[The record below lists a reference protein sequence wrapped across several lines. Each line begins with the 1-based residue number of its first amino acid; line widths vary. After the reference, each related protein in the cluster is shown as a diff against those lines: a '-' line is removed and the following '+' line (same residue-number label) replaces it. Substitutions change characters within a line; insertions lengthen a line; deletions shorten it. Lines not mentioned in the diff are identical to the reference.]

1 MSIVFQTVGCR
12 TLQCAN
18 ETEKRLDMVRIKF
31 IGGARTVTGSCFIVE
46 GPSGNVMVD
55 CGMFQGPRELEALNR
70 EPRGYKAVEIER
82 VILTHAHID
91 HSGLLPR
98 LCRRGFKG
106 SIFAHFATV
115 DLAGIMLPDSGHIQ
129 EQEAEWTN
137 RKRIRQGRK
146 IVKPLYTKEE
156 AASCLEQFNAIPYDS
171 WTDIG
176 GGFRARLRDAGH
188 ILGSAIV
195 ELEVQDKGEWRR
207 IVFSGD
213 LGNVHPPIL
222 REPSVVEGGEVVLC
236 ETTYGGRLHEP
247 TDVKKQILRDI
258 ITRAYDDKGKVI
270 IPSFAIGRTQEII
283 YILNEL
289 LREDAIPEIP
299 VYIDSPLAI
308 SATEIFKRHPECYD
322 DETLALIESGIPA
335 LDFPGLKLTRH
346 ANESRAINDRPGPEI
361 IVSASGMCEAGRI
374 KHHLK
379 HNLFKPEAHI
389 VFAGFQAMGT
399 LGRRI
404 RDGAKEVKILGE
416 RVKVKAKIHSI
427 GAFSAHADRDGLAS
441 WLDAMKIRP
450 GLVCLVHGEDSQS
463 MKFAEHV
470 REHLGLKTFIPDR
483 GDEIDLD
490 ELPEETRKLAAL
502 PEETTGLID
511 EMAVIDEE
519 TSNLSDHLNR
529 IRDLLE
535 ARLIEI
541 DKPTEEKLRG
551 ICRSLGENAV
561 SLLEVLD
568 AMNIEGDE

>member
-1 MSIVFQTVGCR
+1 
-12 TLQCAN
+12 
-18 ETEKRLDMVRIKF
+18 MVRIKF
-31 IGGARTVTGSCFIVE
+31 VGGARTVTGSCFIVE
-46 GPSGNVMVD
+46 GPSGNLMVD
-55 CGMFQGPRELEALNR
+55 CGMFQGPKELEALNR
-70 EPRGYKAVEIER
+70 EPRGYKAGEIER

-98 LCRRGFKG
+98 LCRRGFRGK
-106 SIFAHFATV
+106 IFAHFATA
-115 DLAGIMLPDSGHIQ
+115 DLAGIMLPDSGYIQ
-129 EQEAEWTN
+129 EQEAEWIN
-137 RKRIRQGRK
+137 RKRIRRGRK
-146 IVKPLYTKEE
+146 IIKPLYTKED
-156 AASCLEQFNAIPYDS
+156 AATCLEQFSAIPYDS

-176 GGFRARLRDAGH
+176 GGFRVRLRDAGH

-222 REPSVVEGGEVVLC
+222 REPSVVEGGEIVLC

-247 TDVKKQILRDI
+247 PDVKKELLRDI
-258 ITRAYDDKGKVI
+258 IIQAINDKGKVI
-270 IPSFAIGRTQEII
+270 IPAFAIGRTQEII

-289 LREDAIPEIP
+289 LREDAIPEVP

-322 DETLALIESGIPA
+322 DKTLALIESGTPA
-335 LDFPGLKLTRH
+335 LDFPGLKLTTH
-346 ANESRAINDRPGPEI
+346 VNESRAINDRPGPAI
-361 IVSASGMCEAGRI
+361 IVSASGMCVAGRI

-379 HNLFKPEAHI
+379 HNLFKPEAHV

-404 RDGAKEVKILGE
+404 RDGAKEVKILGD

-441 WLDAMKIRP
+441 WLGAMKIRP
-450 GLVCLVHGEDSQS
+450 ELVCLVHGEDSQS

-470 REHLGLKTFIPDR
+470 HEHLGLKTCIPMR

-490 ELPEETRKLAAL
+490 EYPEDYAEPAAL
-502 PEETTGLID
+502 PEETSGLID
-511 EMAVIDEE
+511 EMATIDEE
-519 TSNLSDHLNR
+519 TSNLSDHLTH
-529 IRDLLE
+529 IGDLLE

-541 DKPTEEKLRG
+541 DKPTEDKLRG
-551 ICRSLGENAV
+551 ICRSLGENAK